1 MPDEPED
8 LADVPPEEF
17 VAARDAIAKQLK
29 SDGRADEAAEVM
41 VGIDALS
48 QQVDAVKKLRKPT
61 VTRWIADQVLR
72 HHASDVDAL
81 RRALSRVAAAQE
93 AAITRGDRGALSD
106 ATAERRDA
114 VTALGHAVDDVL
126 ADHERPAHHR
136 DEVLGAI
143 EADVTA
149 EVASRGTFGVRD
161 DLEVPD
167 RPAKKPT
174 RDRVAE
180 RREAQARAAI
190 EAAEA
195 RVARAREELET
206 AEAALE
212 ALRERRGRGNG
223 S

>member
-17 VAARDAIAKQLK
+17 VAARDKLAKRLK
-29 SDGRADEAAEVM
+29 AEGKTAEAAE
-41 VGIDALS
+41 
-48 QQVDAVKKLRKPT
+48 VKKLRKPT
-61 VTRWIADQVLR
+61 VTRWVADQVRR
-72 HHASDVDAL
+72 HHAEDVDVL
-81 RRALSRVAAAQE
+81 RAALSNVAAAQE
-93 AAITRGDRGALSD
+93 TAITSGDRGALAE
-106 ATAERRDA
+106 ATVERRDA
-114 VTALGHAVDDVL
+114 MTALGRAVDDVL
-126 ADHERPAHHR
+126 DAGERPAHHR

-190 EAAEA
+190 EAAET

-212 ALRERRGRGNG
+212 ALRERRSRADG

>member
-8 LADVPPEEF
+8 LADVPPEDF

-29 SDGRADEAAEVM
+29 SDGRADEAAEV
-41 VGIDALS
+41 
-48 QQVDAVKKLRKPT
+48 KKLRKPT
-61 VTRWIADQVLR
+61 VTRWVADQVLR

-93 AAITRGDRGALSD
+93 AAITRGDRGALSE

-126 ADHERPAHHR
+126 ADHERPVHHR

-161 DLEVPD
+161 DLELPE
-167 RPAKKPT
+167 RAAKKPA

-180 RREAQARAAI
+180 RREANARAAI
-190 EAAEA
+190 EAAVA
-195 RVARAREELET
+195 RVVRAREELEA

-212 ALRERRGRGNG
+212 ALRERRGGEDGN
-223 S
+223 

>member
-1 MPDEPED
+1 MPEAPED

-17 VAARDAIAKQLK
+17 VAARDELAKRLK
-29 SDGRADEAAEVM
+29 ADGKASEAAE
-41 VGIDALS
+41 
-48 QQVDAVKKLRKPT
+48 VKKLRKPT

-72 HHASDVDAL
+72 HHAADVDAL
-81 RRALSRVAAAQE
+81 RRALDKVAAAQE
-93 AAITRGDRGALSD
+93 SAITGGDRAALSE
-106 ATAERRDA
+106 ATAQRREA
-114 VTALGHAVDDVL
+114 VTALERAVDDVIA
-126 ADHERPAHHR
+126 ADERPAHHR

-161 DLEVPD
+161 DLELPE
-167 RPAKKPT
+167 RAAKKPA

-180 RREAQARAAI
+180 RREANARAAI
-190 EAAEA
+190 EAAVA
-195 RVARAREELET
+195 RVVRAREELEA

-212 ALRERRGRGNG
+212 ALRERRGGGDG

>member
-1 MPDEPED
+1 MPDDPED

-17 VAARDAIAKQLK
+17 VAARDELVKRLK
-29 SDGRADEAAEVM
+29 ADGQATEAT
-41 VGIDALS
+41 
-48 QQVDAVKKLRKPT
+48 AVKKLRKPT
-61 VTRWIADQVLR
+61 VTRWVADQVRR
-72 HHASDVDAL
+72 HHVEEVEAL
-81 RRALSRVAAAQE
+81 RAAMSNVAAAQE
-93 AAITRGDRGALSD
+93 TAITRGDRGALAE
-106 ATAERRDA
+106 ATAQRRDA
-114 VTALGHAVDDVL
+114 MTALGRVVDNVL
-126 ADHERPAHHR
+126 AADERPAHHR
-136 DEVLGAI
+136 DEVLGAL

-161 DLEVPD
+161 DLELPE
-167 RPAKKPT
+167 RPAKKPA

-212 ALRERRGRGNG
+212 ALRGRRR
-223 S
+223 

>member
-17 VAARDAIAKQLK
+17 VAARDELAKRLK
-29 SDGRADEAAEVM
+29 ADGNATEAA
-41 VGIDALS
+41 
-48 QQVDAVKKLRKPT
+48 AVKKLRKPT

-72 HHASDVDAL
+72 HHAADVDAL
-81 RRALSRVAAAQE
+81 RRALDKVAAAQE
-93 AAITRGDRGALSD
+93 SAITGGDRAALSE
-106 ATAERRDA
+106 ATAQRREA
-114 VTALGHAVDDVL
+114 VTALERAVDDVIA
-126 ADHERPAHHR
+126 ADERPAHHR

-161 DLEVPD
+161 DLELPE
-167 RPAKKPT
+167 RAAKKPA

-180 RREAQARAAI
+180 RREANARAAI
-190 EAAEA
+190 EAAVA
-195 RVARAREELET
+195 RVVRAREELEA

-212 ALRERRGRGNG
+212 ALRERRGGEDG

>member
-8 LADVPPEEF
+8 LADVPPEDF

-29 SDGRADEAAEVM
+29 SDGRADEAAEV
-41 VGIDALS
+41 
-48 QQVDAVKKLRKPT
+48 KKLRKPT
-61 VTRWIADQVLR
+61 VTRWVADQVLR

-81 RRALSRVAAAQE
+81 RRALRRVAAAQE
-93 AAITRGDRGALSD
+93 TAITRGDRGALSE

-149 EVASRGTFGVRD
+149 EVASQGTFGVRD
-161 DLEVPD
+161 DLELPE
-167 RPAKKPT
+167 RPAEQPAR

-180 RREAQARAAI
+180 RRAAQAQAAI
-190 EAAEA
+190 EAAES
-195 RVARAREELET
+195 RVARAREELEN
-206 AEAALE
+206 AEAALA
-212 ALRERRGRGNG
+212 ALRERHGT
-223 S
+223 